1 MRLTKKWWFV
11 IVVTPVVLLCI
22 KAGLWQLDRAAE
34 KEQLIQRLSV
44 GEALLT
50 TPSDLTTA
58 SIEASTYKVKLPV
71 RLVDSNF
78 VYLENRIQD
87 RVAGYE
93 VFAKALTAQGEVG
106 LFINLGWVEGAASR
120 DSLPSLDLSRDFD
133 LDALWVPITDSY
145 FMSDAFPEQMDNSTR
160 VQSLKGVIPDDVLPG
175 MFIASNV
182 LSRNALGPKPR
193 LGPETHYGYAVQWF
207 LLALVLSFLGVYV
220 YRRGLTHG

>member
-11 IVVTPVVLLCI
+11 IVVTPIVALCV
-22 KAGLWQLDRAAE
+22 KAGLWQLDRAGE

-50 TPSDLTTA
+50 TPSDLKTA
-58 SIEASTYKVKLPV
+58 SIGTGTYKVKLPV
-71 RLVDSNF
+71 QLTDSKL
-78 VYLENRIQD
+78 VYLDNRIQD

-93 VFAKALTAQGEVG
+93 VFAKAQTEQGAIG
-106 LFINLGWVEGAASR
+106 LFINLGWIEGAASR
-120 DSLPSLDLSRDFD
+120 DSLPSVDVSRDLD

-145 FMSDAFPEQMDNSTR
+145 FMSDAFPEQMDHSTR
-160 VQSLKGVIPDDVLPG
+160 VQSLKGVVPDDVLPG
-175 MFIASNV
+175 MFIASNL
-182 LSRNALGPKPR
+182 LSRDALGPKPR

>member
-22 KAGLWQLDRAAE
+22 KAGLWQLDRAGE

-93 VFAKALTAQGEVG
+93 VFAKALTAQGEIG
-106 LFINLGWVEGAASR
+106 LFINLGWIERAASR

-193 LGPETHYGYAVQWF
+193 FGPETHYGYAVQWF

>member
-22 KAGLWQLDRAAE
+22 KAGLWQLDRAGE

-106 LFINLGWVEGAASR
+106 LFINLGWIEGAASR

>member
-106 LFINLGWVEGAASR
+106 LFINLGWIEGAASR

>member
-93 VFAKALTAQGEVG
+93 VFAKALTAQGEIG
-106 LFINLGWVEGAASR
+106 LFINLGWIEGAASR

>member
-22 KAGLWQLDRAAE
+22 KAGLWQLDRAGE

-93 VFAKALTAQGEVG
+93 VFAKALTAQGEIG
-106 LFINLGWVEGAASR
+106 LFINLGWIERAASR

>member
-11 IVVTPVVLLCI
+11 IVVTPVVLICM
-22 KAGLWQLDRAAE
+22 KAGLWQLDRAGE

-50 TPSDLTTA
+50 TPSDLATA
-58 SIEASTYKVKLPV
+58 SIDAGTYKVKLPV
-71 RLVDSNF
+71 RLIDSEL

-93 VFAKALTAQGEVG
+93 VFAKALTEEGELG
-106 LFINLGWVEGAASR
+106 LFVNLGWIEGSASR
-120 DSLPSLDLSRDFD
+120 KFLPSVDLLRDLD

-145 FMSDAFPEQMDNSTR
+145 LMSDAFPEQMDNATR
-160 VQSLKGVIPDDVLPG
+160 VQSLKGVIPEGVLPG

-182 LSRNALGPKPR
+182 LSRDALGPKPR

-207 LLALVLSFLGVYV
+207 LLALVLSVLGVYV